1 MNDLSELIGKIFGLA
16 DTTPKSDEEM
26 EANEKKLAEWRC
38 KSMNAEVGHLNE
50 KDGYNCALC
59 LNRGYWFKPHKN
71 GRLYDEIMVTCKCQT
86 VRKSIALMEK
96 SGLKSVVREYR
107 FDNYEITED
116 WQKAMWTKARNFC
129 DEEDGKWLFFGGS
142 SGCGKTHLCTAVC
155 TAFLRK
161 NKAVKYML
169 WRDEAGRLKSL
180 VNDEEYGDNIAEYK
194 EVDVLYIDDLFK
206 TGKSADRKFQ
216 MPTQGDINL
225 AFEILNN
232 RAMSGK
238 TTIISTECTLPELI
252 EIDEAIAGRIKQMSG
267 DYCMS
272 IAKDRNKNYRL
283 R

>member
-1 MNDLSELIGKIFGLA
+1 MNDLNELLGKIFELA
-16 DTTPKSDEEM
+16 DNTPKTDEEF
-26 EANEKKLAEWRC
+26 EAEQKRFSEMRC
-38 KSMNAEVGHLNE
+38 KSMNDQVGHLDE
-50 KDGYNCALC
+50 KDGYNCSMC
-59 LNRGYWFKPHKN
+59 LNRGVWFKSVKR
-71 GRLYDEIMVTCKCQT
+71 GRFYEEVGVECKC
-86 VRKSIALMEK
+86 RKLRNSIALMEK
-96 SGLKSVVREYR
+96 SGLKSVVKGYR
-107 FDNYEITED
+107 FDNYEVTED
-116 WQKAMWTKARNFC
+116 WQKLMLDRAKAFVEN
-129 DEEDGKWLFFGGS
+129 DDGKWLFFGGS

-180 VNDEEYGDNIAEYK
+180 VNDEEYGDTIAEYK

-225 AFEILNN
+225 AFEILNH

-267 DYCMS
+267 EYCTS
-272 IAKDRNKNYRL
+272 IAKDRSKNYRL

>member
-1 MNDLSELIGKIFGLA
+1 MNDLSELISKIFGLA

-38 KSMNAEVGHLNE
+38 KSMNAEVGHLDE
-50 KDGYNCALC
+50 KDGYNCSLC
-59 LNRGYWFKPHKN
+59 LNRGYWFKPKKV
-71 GRLYDEIMVTCKCQT
+71 GRLYQDVMVTCQCQK
-86 VRKSIALMEK
+86 VRRSIALMEK
-96 SGLKSVVREYR
+96 SGLKSVVKEYR
-107 FDNYEITED
+107 FDNYEVTED
-116 WQKAMWTKARNFC
+116 WQKAMWSKAKAFA

-180 VNDEEYGDNIAEYK
+180 VNDEEYGDTIADYK

-225 AFEILNN
+225 AFEILNH

>member
-1 MNDLSELIGKIFGLA
+1 
-16 DTTPKSDEEM
+16 
-26 EANEKKLAEWRC
+26 
-38 KSMNAEVGHLNE
+38 
-50 KDGYNCALC
+50 
-59 LNRGYWFKPHKN
+59 
-71 GRLYDEIMVTCKCQT
+71 
-86 VRKSIALMEK
+86 
-96 SGLKSVVREYR
+96 
-107 FDNYEITED
+107 
-116 WQKAMWTKARNFC
+116 
-129 DEEDGKWLFFGGS
+129 
-142 SGCGKTHLCTAVC
+142 
-155 TAFLRK
+155 
-161 NKAVKYML
+161 ML

-180 VNDEEYGDNIAEYK
+180 VNDEEYGDTIAEYK